1 MSEPFFLWSV
11 AGDDRRIPKRQRI
24 NLHDPQMLRCHR
36 VPILHGTTTTAMFE
50 GTLLFPAASTL
61 TISY

>member
-11 AGDDRRIPKRQRI
+11 AADDRRIPKRQRI

-36 VPILHGTTTTAMFE
+36 VPILHGTTTAAMFE
-50 GTLLFPAASTL
+50 GALAAPLASTL
-61 TISY
+61 STS

>member
-1 MSEPFFLWSV
+1 V

-36 VPILHGTTTTAMFE
+36 VPILHGTTTAAMFE
-50 GTLLFPAASTL
+50 GALAAPLASTL
-61 TISY
+61 STS